1 MKETEPQTE
10 PETEPKTEFEIIF
23 EEDKLEHLKRFC
35 VYSVMFYIPYFLT
48 ANIGSVAAVNDLSL
62 FKKLK
67 KFQQVDKLLADE
79 ALATLSLHLWFLAPA
94 LSCSPL
100 PARS

>member
-35 VYSVMFYIPYFLT
+35 VYSVMFYIPYF
-48 ANIGSVAAVNDLSL
+48 
-62 FKKLK
+62 
-67 KFQQVDKLLADE
+67 
-79 ALATLSLHLWFLAPA
+79 
-94 LSCSPL
+94 
-100 PARS
+100 